1 MAEIE
6 LRIVATDADD
16 LRETLARLL
25 GEQPSLT
32 NYMNEGVEQ
41 NFDEEERLQDRVQVQ
56 VADVGEP
63 AATTRRRRRTSAEI
77 AADNAAS
84 QGGQGA
90 ASSASGAGTATEA
103 GSAGTATN
111 TGQTT
116 GAASKAPDPFGD
128 QIKQVAAETK
138 AEEAAAAAGPTS
150 DDIQAAALAFSMAKS
165 MVEAQKV
172 LMSFTA
178 ENGDPVKTIKQV
190 QPKDYAAVLAAL
202 QV

>member
-6 LRIVATDADD
+6 LRIVAVDVDD

-25 GEQPSLT
+25 GEQNL
-32 NYMNEGVEQ
+32 GEQ
-41 NFDEEERLQDRVQVQ
+41 DGAVIYEVRAEDPKTYQEVQI
-56 VADVGEP
+56 AEAGEP

-77 AADNAAS
+77 AADNAAAQS
-84 QGGQGA
+84 GPVTA
-90 ASSASGAGTATEA
+90 AATVASSTSAPTTA
-103 GSAGTATN
+103 
-111 TGQTT
+111 
-116 GAASKAPDPFGD
+116 KAPDPFGD

-138 AEEAAAAAGPTS
+138 AEEAAAAVDPTS

-165 MVEAQKV
+165 MIEAQKV